1 MSSQAVLQFS
11 PVFSPMPPPFFPFTS
26 LAQAKSTLSSEDFRA
41 RLRRYLLEQPGI
53 TLAAV
58 AQSIGVT
65 RQRVAAIVG
74 PLGRPACCPSG
85 PRSAPKRDRAA
96 ACMTELRSRVAAGES
111 AESAARVL
119 GLSLSMAMQL
129 GFRAKSV
136 RPAHG
141 TKVRWQMG
149 CNCWR
154 CRRVAGAAV
163 PRARKVSAKQRA
175 RVLDW
180 LAWVDPDDGRR
191 LSQAEIG
198 KMAGIGQMAVS
209 RISRATE
216 AIQ

>member
-1 MSSQAVLQFS
+1 MSSQLV
-11 PVFSPMPPPFFPFTS
+11 S
-26 LAQAKSTLSSEDFRA
+26 LLHSREALPLAEFRS
-41 RLRRYLLEQPGI
+41 RLRALLLADSSI

-58 AQSIGVT
+58 AQFLGVT
-65 RQRVAAIVG
+65 RQRVAALVG
-74 PLGRPACCPSG
+74 PLGRPNCCPSG
-85 PRSAPKRDRAA
+85 PRPAPERDRAA
-96 ACMTELRSRVAAGES
+96 ACMTELRTRVAAGES
-111 AESAARVL
+111 AESAARAL

-191 LSQAEIG
+191 LSQTEIG
-198 KMAGIGQMAVS
+198 KMVGIGQMAVS
-209 RISRATE
+209 RISRSGDVRA
-216 AIQ
+216 

>member
-1 MSSQAVLQFS
+1 MSSQLV
-11 PVFSPMPPPFFPFTS
+11 S
-26 LAQAKSTLSSEDFRA
+26 LLHSREALPIAEFRS
-41 RLRRYLLEQPGI
+41 RLRAILLADSSI

-65 RQRVAAIVG
+65 RQRVAALVG
-74 PLGRPACCPSG
+74 PLGRPSCCPSG
-85 PRSAPKRDRAA
+85 PRFAPKRDRAA

-111 AESAARVL
+111 AESAARDL

-129 GFRAKSV
+129 GFRAKDV

-198 KMAGIGQMAVS
+198 KMVGVGQMAVS
-209 RISRATE
+209 RISRAAEVE
-216 AIQ
+216 A